1 MKLPLSVLVVVH
13 TADLDV
19 LLLERAA
26 RPGFWQSVTGSLDR
40 ADEAYE
46 AAAAREVREE
56 TGIQLPAQSLKAWN
70 VAYTF
75 EIYLRWRHRFAPGV
89 THNTERLFSARLNER
104 APVTVAPEEHTAF
117 AWLPWREAA
126 RKCFSWSNRDA
137 ILMIGAA
144 LLAAGC
150 ATGDGSL
157 ATHLEGGADDVRECA
172 YWYRALDA
180 EVDGAGVRDAQ
191 YTRLAGFPHLRVD
204 RLLASLKERA
214 ARSDAA
220 LRAYGERMAELD
232 LEARRHEV
240 RNLPTLS
247 DEARTQALRRASEC
261 SSRLRAADREHAAA
275 VLAAVQVPDDYST
288 MQRVLGLYAIT
299 KFPFAAGVDRWQT
312 HTLAAFAHEPDEANP
327 RVRFSPPPSAALPR
341 AVVAG
346 ILARAAYDSLGHPNL
361 SPREVQLLAAA
372 YAPSFEVEI
381 RADHDRFGVLRFRR
395 GSGAPEVDA
404 AEPTVYVNAA
414 YTRYGE
420 HVLVQLVYTIWF
432 PERPASGAFDL
443 LAGRLD
449 GVMWRV
455 TLAPDGEP
463 ILYDSIHAC
472 GCFHMFF
479 PTPRAR
485 PRPAPD
491 GLDEWA
497 FVPHSVPHADEDER
511 VVLSIASATHYIE
524 RVRLERAA
532 SLVRYA
538 FRPYDELRSLPRA
551 GGVHASLFGPDGIV
565 PGTQR
570 GERFFFWPMGIASA
584 GAMRQWGRH
593 ATAFVGRRHFDDAHL
608 LERRFELDL

>member
-75 EIYLRWRHRFAPGV
+75 EIYLRWRHRFAPAV

-144 LLAAGC
+144 LLAGGC

-180 EVDGAGVRDAQ
+180 EVDGAAVRDAQ
-191 YTRLAGFPHLRVD
+191 YTRLAGFPHLRAD

-240 RNLPTLS
+240 RNLPTLN
-247 DEARTQALRRASEC
+247 DETRTQALRRASEC
-261 SSRLRAADREHAAA
+261 SSRLRAADRVHAAA
-275 VLAAVQVPDDYST
+275 VLVAVQVPDAYST

-312 HTLAAFAHEPDEANP
+312 DTLAAFAHQPDGANP

-346 ILARAAYDSLGHPNL
+346 ILARAAYDPLGHPNL

-497 FVPHSVPHADEDER
+497 FVPHSVPHAGEDER

-593 ATAFVGRRHFDDAHL
+593 ATAFVGRRHFDDAQL